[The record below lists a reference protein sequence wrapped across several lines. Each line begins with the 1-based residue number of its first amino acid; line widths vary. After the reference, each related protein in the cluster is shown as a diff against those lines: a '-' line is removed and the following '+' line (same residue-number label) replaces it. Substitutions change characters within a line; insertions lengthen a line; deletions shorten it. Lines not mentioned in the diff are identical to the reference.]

1 MDCIQMVDSNLSCS
15 DNNFK
20 VIYIMAWYRGTGKE
34 NHRSVFEN
42 IEYENWNI
50 RADYKVGRRKDL
62 HWTFCFDRS
71 YCIRQKSEEDYFF
84 TCKTSNNADFES
96 SVISASLV

>member
-42 IEYENWNI
+42 IEYDRCI
-50 RADYKVGRRKDL
+50 
-62 HWTFCFDRS
+62 FCNNDRTEIAKRDFTIVFS
-71 YCIRQKSEEDYFF
+71 EFEYNTGSICKSCYHA
-84 TCKTSNNADFES
+84 NAKM
-96 SVISASLV
+96 VKAV